1 MKSFR
6 ELVPLFLGAVV
17 LLACGRSGAG
27 NELKGGSASAG
38 PSVVAAVSP
47 GTTGSATPE
56 VAPVV
61 APVVAPITAE
71 DLPPTGPVS
80 RCFFAEVETG
90 VSSCGVKDVCAN
102 LSSVAP
108 AAAICLANVKGNPEF
123 YRATTVR
130 VTLAAGAVL
139 FDPLQVSTRFKEGNA
154 LGNCLKQA
162 AAVAIGL
169 EKGTKNRSCEIT
181 FDPTL
186 TPVTE
191 PPADD
196 TKEISR
202 HKALVA
208 LKKKIVDSEAQRI
221 EAEKK
226 KVEAAARAAEAK
238 QKREEA
244 AAEAKQKR
252 EEAAAVAKQKREE
265 AAAEAKQKREEAQ
278 AAVKARQCEGC
289 RTGIEQCK
297 KRVKARYDA
306 ISEQSDCT
314 GFFGCLGEG
323 MGAGVAQSMDED
335 ACEKVCEK
343 VCN

>member
-1 MKSFR
+1 M
-6 ELVPLFLGAVV
+6 
-17 LLACGRSGAG
+17 
-27 NELKGGSASAG
+27 
-38 PSVVAAVSP
+38 
-47 GTTGSATPE
+47 
-56 VAPVV
+56 
-61 APVVAPITAE
+61 
-71 DLPPTGPVS
+71 
-80 RCFFAEVETG
+80 
-90 VSSCGVKDVCAN
+90 
-102 LSSVAP
+102 AP
-108 AAAICLANVKGNPEF
+108 AAAVCLANVKGNPEF

-252 EEAAAVAKQKREE
+252 EEA
-265 AAAEAKQKREEAQ
+265 Q
-278 AAVKARQCEGC
+278 AAVRARQCEGC
-289 RTGIEQCK
+289 QKGSERCKERNQKEWEDYIDHLDSRCSGLFSCIEEKGSKAEVIGIK
-297 KRVKARYDA
+297 NK
-306 ISEQSDCT
+306 
-314 GFFGCLGEG
+314 
-323 MGAGVAQSMDED
+323 
-335 ACEKVCEK
+335 ACEEACKN